1 MAIRILVADDDP
13 DISMSLSERLRW
25 LGHEVVTAA
34 DGQAALAAVEA
45 HALDLAFLD
54 VSMPRLNGIEA
65 LKLIRKRWPNL
76 PIVVVT
82 AYGTIRLA
90 VEAMKEGAVDF
101 ITKPFEQGQIDQTVS
116 TIIDR
121 MGQRVEI
128 TKLMG
133 EITHDVKNLLMP
145 LVVGTDLLAEEI
157 DDVFRH
163 LPTTERARAEQ
174 SHSNCEEVITMF
186 RNTSRRIQDR
196 MKAIADYAAVTRVS
210 QKFEPCVI
218 GKIAESVV
226 KSLRSAAEQ
235 RQVTLRMEGLQGL
248 PAIAGDEARLYSLL
262 YNLVNN
268 AIPEVPPRGLVTISG
283 FHEAGDDFIR
293 LRVVDTGN
301 GMSAEIRDHLF
312 TNRLVSNK
320 TGGTGLGTKIVK
332 DVVEMHGG
340 RITVES
346 EPGRGTT
353 FEIRLPI
360 DGPAFL
366 KPVDVRV
373 QSASHLSLTLT
384 AERSTSSSCRLAA
397 GETPDSRDAVLRAQ
411 AL

>member
-101 ITKPFEQGQIDQTVS
+101 ITKPFEQGQIDQTVA
-116 TIIDR
+116 TFIDR

-145 LVVGTDLLAEEI
+145 LVAGTDLLADEI

-163 LPTTERARAEQ
+163 LPAMERARAQQ
-174 SHSNCEEVITMF
+174 SHSACEEVITMF
-186 RNTSRRIQDR
+186 RNTSRRIQER
-196 MKAIADYAAVTRVS
+196 MKAIADYAAMTRVS

-226 KSLRSAAEQ
+226 RSLRAAADQ
-235 RQVTLRMEGLQGL
+235 RQVALRLEGLPAL

-268 AIPEVPPRGLVTISG
+268 AIPEVPPHGLVTISG
-283 FHEAGDDFIR
+283 SHEAGDDFIR
-293 LRVVDTGN
+293 LHVTDSGN
-301 GMSAEIRDHLF
+301 GMPAEIRDHLF
-312 TNRLVSNK
+312 TNRRVSNK

-332 DVVEMHGG
+332 DVVDMHGG

-346 EPGRGTT
+346 EPGHGTT

-360 DGPAFL
+360 EGPAFL
-366 KPVDVRV
+366 RTTEMHLP
-373 QSASHLSLTLT
+373 SASHP
-384 AERSTSSSCRLAA
+384 A
-397 GETPDSRDAVLRAQ
+397 
-411 AL
+411 

>member
-1 MAIRILVADDDP
+1 MGIRILVADDDP
-13 DISMSLSERLRW
+13 DIRMSLAERLRW
-25 LGHEVVTAA
+25 LGHEVVEAA
-34 DGQAALAAVEA
+34 DGRAALAAVDA

-65 LKLIRKRWPNL
+65 LKLVRKRWPDL
-76 PIVVVT
+76 PVVVVT

-101 ITKPFEQGQIDQTVS
+101 ITKPFEQGQIDQTVA
-116 TIIDR
+116 TVIER
-121 MGQRVEI
+121 LGQRVEI
-128 TKLMG
+128 TRLMG

-145 LVVGTDLLAEEI
+145 LVAGTDLLADEI

-163 LPTTERARAEQ
+163 LPTMEPARAEQ
-174 SHSNCEEVITMF
+174 SHSACEEVITMF

-196 MKAIADYAAVTRVS
+196 MKAIADYAAITRVS
-210 QKFEPCVI
+210 QKFEACLM
-218 GKIAESVV
+218 GKIAESVI
-226 KSLRSAAEQ
+226 KSLRAAAAQ
-235 RQVTLRMEGLQGL
+235 RQVTLRMEGFQGL

-268 AIPEVPPRGLVTISG
+268 AIPEVPPHGIVTISAS
-283 FHEAGDDFIR
+283 HHAGDDFIR
-293 LRVVDTGN
+293 LRVADTGN
-301 GMSAEIRDHLF
+301 GMPPEIRDHLF

-332 DVVEMHGG
+332 DVVDMHGG

-346 EPGRGTT
+346 EPGKGTT

-360 DGPAFL
+360 EGPAFL
-366 KPVDVRV
+366 RPTAGA
-373 QSASHLSLTLT
+373 QSASKP
-384 AERSTSSSCRLAA
+384 A
-397 GETPDSRDAVLRAQ
+397 
-411 AL
+411 

>member
-76 PIVVVT
+76 PVVVVT

-116 TIIDR
+116 TFIDR

-145 LVVGTDLLAEEI
+145 LVTGTDLLADEI

-163 LPTTERARAEQ
+163 LPAIERARAEQ

-373 QSASHLSLTLT
+373 QSASHL
-384 AERSTSSSCRLAA
+384 A
-397 GETPDSRDAVLRAQ
+397 
-411 AL
+411 

>member
-76 PIVVVT
+76 PVVVVT

-116 TIIDR
+116 TFIER

-145 LVVGTDLLAEEI
+145 LVAGTDLLAEEI

-163 LPTTERARAEQ
+163 LPAMERSRAEQ

-235 RQVTLRMEGLQGL
+235 RQVTLRLEGLQGL

-268 AIPEVPPRGLVTISG
+268 AIPEVPPHGLVTIGGS
-283 FHEAGDDFIR
+283 HEAGDDCIR
-293 LRVVDTGN
+293 LRVADTGN

-312 TNRLVSNK
+312 TNRLVSSK

-332 DVVEMHGG
+332 DVVDMHGG
-340 RITVES
+340 RISVES

-360 DGPAFL
+360 EGPAFL
-366 KPVDVRV
+366 RPVDARV
-373 QSASHLSLTLT
+373 PSASHP
-384 AERSTSSSCRLAA
+384 A
-397 GETPDSRDAVLRAQ
+397 
-411 AL
+411 

>member
-1 MAIRILVADDDP
+1 MGIRILVADDDA
-13 DISMSLSERLRW
+13 DIRMSLSERLRW
-25 LGHEVVTAA
+25 LGHDVVTAG
-34 DGQAALAAVEA
+34 DGQAALAAVEG

-101 ITKPFEQGQIDQTVS
+101 ITKPFEQGQIDQAVTM
-116 TIIDR
+116 IIER

-145 LVVGTDLLAEEI
+145 LVAGTDLLADEI

-163 LPTTERARAEQ
+163 LDTMEPARAEQ
-174 SHSNCEEVITMF
+174 SHSACEEVIAMF

-210 QKFEPCVI
+210 QKFEPCTI
-218 GKIAESVV
+218 AKIAESVM
-226 KSLRSAAEQ
+226 KSLRAAADQ
-235 RQVTLRMEGLQGL
+235 ACVTLAVEGLQGL

-268 AIPEVPPRGLVTISG
+268 AIPEVPPQGCVSIIGS
-283 FHEAGDDFIR
+283 HAPGDECI
-293 LRVVDTGN
+293 LIRVVDTGK
-301 GMSAEIRDHLF
+301 GMPEEIRDHLF
-312 TNRLVSNK
+312 TNRLVSSK
-320 TGGTGLGTKIVK
+320 TGGTGLGTKIIK
-332 DVVEMHGG
+332 DVVDMHGG
-340 RITVES
+340 RITVAS
-346 EPGRGTT
+346 EPGKGTT
-353 FEIRLPI
+353 FDILLPI
-360 DGPAFL
+360 EGPAFL
-366 KPVDVRV
+366 RPAD
-373 QSASHLSLTLT
+373 
-384 AERSTSSSCRLAA
+384 AA
-397 GETPDSRDAVLRAQ
+397 APAARQHV
-411 AL
+411 

>member
-1 MAIRILVADDDP
+1 MGIRILVADDDA
-13 DISMSLSERLRW
+13 DIRMSLSERLRW
-25 LGHEVVTAA
+25 LGHEVVDAA
-34 DGQAALAAVEA
+34 DGRAALAAVEA

-65 LKLIRKRWPNL
+65 LKLIRKRWPDL
-76 PIVVVT
+76 PVVVVT

-101 ITKPFEQGQIDQTVS
+101 MTKPFEQGQIDQTVA
-116 TIIDR
+116 TVIERI
-121 MGQRVEI
+121 GQRVEI
-128 TKLMG
+128 TRLMG

-145 LVVGTDLLAEEI
+145 LVAGTDLLADEI

-163 LPTTERARAEQ
+163 LPTMEPARAEQ
-174 SHSNCEEVITMF
+174 SHSACEEVITMF

-196 MKAIADYAAVTRVS
+196 MKAIADYAAITRVS
-210 QKFEPCVI
+210 QKFEACVI
-218 GKIAESVV
+218 GKIAESVL
-226 KSLRSAAEQ
+226 KSLRAAAAQ
-235 RQVTLRMEGLQGL
+235 GQVTLRMEGLQGL

-268 AIPEVPPRGLVTISG
+268 AIPEVPPQGLVTISG
-283 FHEAGDDFIR
+283 SHQAGDDFIR
-293 LRVVDTGN
+293 LRVADTGN
-301 GMSAEIRDHLF
+301 GMLPEIRDHLF

-332 DVVEMHGG
+332 DVVDRHGG

-346 EPGRGTT
+346 EPGKGTA

-360 DGPAFL
+360 EGPAFFR
-366 KPVDVRV
+366 PAAAPA
-373 QSASHLSLTLT
+373 QSASNP
-384 AERSTSSSCRLAA
+384 A
-397 GETPDSRDAVLRAQ
+397 
-411 AL
+411 

>member
-1 MAIRILVADDDP
+1 MGIRILVADDDA
-13 DISMSLSERLRW
+13 DIRMSLSERLRW

-34 DGQAALAAVEA
+34 DGRAALAAVEA
-45 HALDLAFLD
+45 HALDLIFLD

-65 LKLIRKRWPNL
+65 LKLIRRRWPNL
-76 PIVVVT
+76 PVVVVT

-116 TIIDR
+116 AMIER
-121 MGQRVEI
+121 MGHRMEI

-145 LVVGTDLLAEEI
+145 LVAGTDLLADEI

-163 LPTTERARAEQ
+163 LPTMEPARAEQ
-174 SHSNCEEVITMF
+174 SHSACEEVITMF

-196 MKAIADYAAVTRVS
+196 MKAIADYAALTRVS
-210 QKFEPCVI
+210 QKFEPCMI

-226 KSLRSAAEQ
+226 KSLRAAAEQ
-235 RQVTLRMEGLQGL
+235 RQVALRMDGLQGL

-268 AIPEVPPRGLVTISG
+268 AIPEVPPQGLVTISG
-283 FHEAGDDFIR
+283 SHTAGDDFIR
-293 LRVVDTGN
+293 IHIVDTGN
-301 GMSAEIRDHLF
+301 GMPAEIRDHLF

-332 DVVEMHGG
+332 DVVDMHGG
-340 RITVES
+340 RITVDS
-346 EPGRGTT
+346 EPGRGTR

-360 DGPAFL
+360 EGPAFL
-366 KPVDVRV
+366 QTTATQVP
-373 QSASHLSLTLT
+373 SASQP
-384 AERSTSSSCRLAA
+384 A
-397 GETPDSRDAVLRAQ
+397 
-411 AL
+411 

>member
-116 TIIDR
+116 MIIDR

-366 KPVDVRV
+366 KPVDVRM
-373 QSASHLSLTLT
+373 QSASHL
-384 AERSTSSSCRLAA
+384 A
-397 GETPDSRDAVLRAQ
+397 
-411 AL
+411 

>member
-1 MAIRILVADDDP
+1 MGIRILVADDDA
-13 DISMSLSERLRW
+13 DIRMSLSERLRW
-25 LGHEVVTAA
+25 LGHDVVTAG
-34 DGQAALAAVEA
+34 DGQAALAAVEG

-101 ITKPFEQGQIDQTVS
+101 ITKPFEQGQIDQAVTM
-116 TIIDR
+116 IIER

-145 LVVGTDLLAEEI
+145 LVAGTDLLADEI

-163 LPTTERARAEQ
+163 IDTMEPARAEQ
-174 SHSNCEEVITMF
+174 SHSACEEVIAMF

-210 QKFEPCVI
+210 QKFEPCTI
-218 GKIAESVV
+218 AKIAESVI
-226 KSLRSAAEQ
+226 KSLRAAADQ
-235 RQVTLRMEGLQGL
+235 ARVRLVVEGLQGL

-268 AIPEVPPRGLVTISG
+268 AIPEVPPQGCVNIIGS
-283 FHEAGDDFIR
+283 HAPGDDCI
-293 LRVVDTGN
+293 LIRVVDTGK
-301 GMSAEIRDHLF
+301 GMSADIRDHLF
-312 TNRLVSNK
+312 TNRLVSSK
-320 TGGTGLGTKIVK
+320 TGGTGLGTKIIK
-332 DVVEMHGG
+332 DVVDMHGG
-340 RITVES
+340 RITVAS
-346 EPGRGTT
+346 EPGQGTA
-353 FEIRLPI
+353 FDILLPI
-360 DGPAFL
+360 EGPAFL
-366 KPVDVRV
+366 RPAD
-373 QSASHLSLTLT
+373 
-384 AERSTSSSCRLAA
+384 AA
-397 GETPDSRDAVLRAQ
+397 AAAARQQV
-411 AL
+411 

>member
-1 MAIRILVADDDP
+1 MAIRILVADDDA
-13 DISMSLSERLRW
+13 DIRMSLSERLRW

-76 PIVVVT
+76 PVVVVT

-116 TIIDR
+116 TFIDR

-133 EITHDVKNLLMP
+133 EITHNVKNLLMP
-145 LVVGTDLLAEEI
+145 LVAGTDLLAEEI

-163 LPTTERARAEQ
+163 LPTMERARAEQ
-174 SHSNCEEVITMF
+174 SHSACEEVITMF

-196 MKAIADYAAVTRVS
+196 MKAIADYAALTRVS

-226 KSLRSAAEQ
+226 KSLRSAAGQ
-235 RQVTLRMEGLQGL
+235 RQVTLSMEGLQGL

-268 AIPEVPPRGLVTISG
+268 AIPEVPPHGLVTIG
-283 FHEAGDDFIR
+283 GYHDAGDDFIR
-293 LRVVDTGN
+293 LRVADTGN

-332 DVVEMHGG
+332 DVVDMHGG
-340 RITVES
+340 RITVDS
-346 EPGRGTT
+346 EPGRGTA

-360 DGPAFL
+360 EGPAFL
-366 KPVDVRV
+366 KPVDAHV
-373 QSASHLSLTLT
+373 QSASHH
-384 AERSTSSSCRLAA
+384 A
-397 GETPDSRDAVLRAQ
+397 
-411 AL
+411 

>member
-1 MAIRILVADDDP
+1 MGIRILVADDDP
-13 DISMSLSERLRW
+13 DIRMSLCERLRW
-25 LGHEVVTAA
+25 LGHEVVTAG

-76 PIVVVT
+76 PVVVVT

-101 ITKPFEQGQIDQTVS
+101 ITKPFEQGQIDQTV
-116 TIIDR
+116 TAIVDR

-128 TKLMG
+128 TRLMG

-145 LVVGTDLLAEEI
+145 LVAGTDLLADEI

-163 LPTTERARAEQ
+163 LPTMEPSRAEQ
-174 SHSNCEEVITMF
+174 SHSACEEVIAMF

-196 MKAIADYAAVTRVS
+196 MKAIADYAALTRVS
-210 QKFEPCVI
+210 QKFEACVV
-218 GKIAESVV
+218 GRIADSVV
-226 KSLRSAAEQ
+226 KSLRPAAEQ
-235 RQVTLRMEGLQGL
+235 QKVALRLEGLLDL

-268 AIPEVPPRGLVTISG
+268 AIPEVPPYGLVTISG
-283 FHEAGDDFIR
+283 SHTAGDDFIR
-293 LRVVDTGN
+293 LRVADTGR
-301 GMSAEIRDHLF
+301 GMPADIRDQLF
-312 TNRLVSNK
+312 TNRLVSSK

-332 DVVEMHGG
+332 DVVDMHGG

-346 EPGRGTT
+346 EPDKGTT
-353 FEIRLPI
+353 FEICLPI
-360 DGPAFL
+360 EGPAFL
-366 KPVDVRV
+366 RTTDLGA
-373 QSASHLSLTLT
+373 QT
-384 AERSTSSSCRLAA
+384 APNRI
-397 GETPDSRDAVLRAQ
+397 
-411 AL
+411 

>member
-90 VEAMKEGAVDF
+90 VEAMKECAVDF

-163 LPTTERARAEQ
+163 LPTMERARAEQ
-174 SHSNCEEVITMF
+174 SHSACEEVITMF

-312 TNRLVSNK
+312 TNRMVSNK

-373 QSASHLSLTLT
+373 QSASASHL
-384 AERSTSSSCRLAA
+384 A
-397 GETPDSRDAVLRAQ
+397 
-411 AL
+411 

>member
-76 PIVVVT
+76 PVVVVT

-116 TIIDR
+116 TFIDR

-145 LVVGTDLLAEEI
+145 LVTGTDLLADEI

-163 LPTTERARAEQ
+163 LPAMERSRAEQ

-226 KSLRSAAEQ
+226 KSLRSAAEKSLSTKAAGSI
-235 RQVTLRMEGLQGL
+235 RPGGL
-248 PAIAGDEARLYSLL
+248 PMP
-262 YNLVNN
+262 NLT
-268 AIPEVPPRGLVTISG
+268 R
-283 FHEAGDDFIR
+283 
-293 LRVVDTGN
+293 
-301 GMSAEIRDHLF
+301 
-312 TNRLVSNK
+312 
-320 TGGTGLGTKIVK
+320 
-332 DVVEMHGG
+332 
-340 RITVES
+340 
-346 EPGRGTT
+346 
-353 FEIRLPI
+353 
-360 DGPAFL
+360 
-366 KPVDVRV
+366 
-373 QSASHLSLTLT
+373 
-384 AERSTSSSCRLAA
+384 
-397 GETPDSRDAVLRAQ
+397 
-411 AL
+411 

>member
-1 MAIRILVADDDP
+1 MGIRILVADDDA
-13 DISMSLSERLRW
+13 DIRMSLSERLRW
-25 LGHEVVTAA
+25 LGHEVVGAA

-65 LKLIRKRWPNL
+65 LKLIRKRWPSL
-76 PIVVVT
+76 PVVVVT

-116 TIIDR
+116 AIIER
-121 MGQRVEI
+121 MGQRVEM
-128 TKLMG
+128 TRLMG

-145 LVVGTDLLAEEI
+145 LVAGTDLLADEI

-163 LPTTERARAEQ
+163 LPTVERARAEQ
-174 SHSNCEEVITMF
+174 SHSACGEVITMF

-196 MKAIADYAAVTRVS
+196 MKAIADYAALTRVS
-210 QKFEPCVI
+210 QKFEPCQL
-218 GKIAESVV
+218 GRIAESVV
-226 KSLRSAAEQ
+226 KSLRAAADQ
-235 RQVTLRMEGLQGL
+235 RKVTLRMEGVQQL

-268 AIPEVPPRGLVTISG
+268 AIPEVPPDGLVTISG
-283 FHEAGDDFIR
+283 WYEAGDDFIR
-293 LRVVDTGN
+293 LRVTDTGN
-301 GMSAEIRDHLF
+301 GMPPEIRDHLF

-332 DVVEMHGG
+332 DVVDMHGG
-340 RITVES
+340 RISVES
-346 EPGRGTT
+346 EPGQGTT
-353 FEIRLPI
+353 FEIRLPTE
-360 DGPAFL
+360 GPDFL
-366 KPVDVRV
+366 KAADARAT
-373 QSASHLSLTLT
+373 SASPS
-384 AERSTSSSCRLAA
+384 ASNPA
-397 GETPDSRDAVLRAQ
+397 
-411 AL
+411 

>member
-1 MAIRILVADDDP
+1 MGIRILVADDDP
-13 DISMSLSERLRW
+13 DIRMSLSERLRW
-25 LGHEVVTAA
+25 LGHDVVTAA

-76 PIVVVT
+76 PVVVVT

-101 ITKPFEQGQIDQTVS
+101 MTKPFEQGQIDQTLT
-116 TIIDR
+116 TITDR
-121 MGQRVEI
+121 MGQRVDI
-128 TKLMG
+128 TRLMG

-145 LVVGTDLLAEEI
+145 LVAGTDLLADEI

-163 LPTTERARAEQ
+163 LPTMEPARAEQ
-174 SHSNCEEVITMF
+174 SHSACEEVISMF

-196 MKAIADYAAVTRVS
+196 MKAIADYAALTRVS
-210 QKFEPCVI
+210 QKFEACVI
-218 GKIAESVV
+218 IKIAESVV
-226 KSLRSAAEQ
+226 KSLRGAAEQ
-235 RQVTLRMEGLQGL
+235 RQVTLALEGLQAL

-268 AIPEVPPRGLVTISG
+268 AIPEVPPHGVITISG
-283 FHEAGDDFIR
+283 FHQAGDEFIR
-293 LRVVDTGN
+293 LRVTDTGR
-301 GMSAEIRDHLF
+301 GMPADIRDNLF
-312 TNRLVSNK
+312 TNRLVSSK

-332 DVVEMHGG
+332 DVVDMHGG
-340 RITVES
+340 RISVES
-346 EPGRGTT
+346 EPDKGTT
-353 FEIRLPI
+353 FDIRLPI

-366 KPVDVRV
+366 R
-373 QSASHLSLTLT
+373 TL
-384 AERSTSSSCRLAA
+384 
-397 GETPDSRDAVLRAQ
+397 DAPAQ
-411 AL
+411 AAAAQAAPKHA

>member
-1 MAIRILVADDDP
+1 MGIRILVADDDP

-76 PIVVVT
+76 PVVVVT

-116 TIIDR
+116 TFIDR

-145 LVVGTDLLAEEI
+145 LVTGTDLLADEI

-163 LPTTERARAEQ
+163 LPAMERSRAEQ

-196 MKAIADYAAVTRVS
+196 MKAIADYAALTRVS
-210 QKFEPCVI
+210 QKFEPCEI

-268 AIPEVPPRGLVTISG
+268 AIPEVPPQGLVMISG
-283 FHEAGDDFIR
+283 SQQAGEDFIR
-293 LRVVDTGN
+293 LRVADTGN
-301 GMSAEIRDHLF
+301 GMPANIRDHLF
-312 TNRLVSNK
+312 TNRQVSNK
-320 TGGTGLGTKIVK
+320 TGGTGLGIKIVK
-332 DVVEMHGG
+332 DVVDMHGG
-340 RITVES
+340 RITVDS

-366 KPVDVRV
+366 KPTDVRV
-373 QSASHLSLTLT
+373 PSAS
-384 AERSTSSSCRLAA
+384 RS
-397 GETPDSRDAVLRAQ
+397 V
-411 AL
+411 

>member
-1 MAIRILVADDDP
+1 MGIRILVADDDP
-13 DISMSLSERLRW
+13 DIRMSLSERLRW
-25 LGHEVVTAA
+25 LGHDVVTAA

-76 PIVVVT
+76 PVVVVT

-101 ITKPFEQGQIDQTVS
+101 MTKPFEQGQIDQTLT
-116 TIIDR
+116 TITDR
-121 MGQRVEI
+121 MGQRVDI
-128 TKLMG
+128 TRLMG

-145 LVVGTDLLAEEI
+145 LVAGTDLLADEI

-163 LPTTERARAEQ
+163 LPTMEPARAEQ
-174 SHSNCEEVITMF
+174 SHSACEEVISMF

-196 MKAIADYAAVTRVS
+196 MKAIADYAALTRVS
-210 QKFEPCVI
+210 QKFEACVI
-218 GKIAESVV
+218 TKIAESVV
-226 KSLRSAAEQ
+226 KSLRGAAEQ
-235 RQVTLRMEGLQGL
+235 RQVTLALEGLQVL

-268 AIPEVPPRGLVTISG
+268 AIPEVPPHGVVTISG
-283 FHEAGDDFIR
+283 FHQAGDEFIR
-293 LRVVDTGN
+293 LRVADTGR
-301 GMSAEIRDHLF
+301 GMPADIRDNLF
-312 TNRLVSNK
+312 TNRLLSSK

-332 DVVEMHGG
+332 DVVDMHGG
-340 RITVES
+340 RISVES
-346 EPGRGTT
+346 EPDKGTT
-353 FEIRLPI
+353 FDIRLPI

-366 KPVDVRV
+366 R
-373 QSASHLSLTLT
+373 TL
-384 AERSTSSSCRLAA
+384 
-397 GETPDSRDAVLRAQ
+397 DAPAQ
-411 AL
+411 AAAAQAGPKHA

>member
-1 MAIRILVADDDP
+1 MGIRILVADDDA
-13 DISMSLSERLRW
+13 DIRMSLSERLHW

-54 VSMPRLNGIEA
+54 VSMPRLNGLEA

-76 PIVVVT
+76 PVVVVT

-116 TIIDR
+116 AMVNR

-145 LVVGTDLLAEEI
+145 LVAGTDLLADEI

-163 LPTTERARAEQ
+163 LPAVERARAQQ
-174 SHSNCEEVITMF
+174 SHSACEEVITMF

-196 MKAIADYAAVTRVS
+196 MKAIADYAAITRVS
-210 QKFEPCVI
+210 QKFEPCAV

-226 KSLRSAAEQ
+226 KSLRAAAEQ
-235 RQVTLRMEGLQGL
+235 RQVALRIEGLQVL

-268 AIPEVPPRGLVTISG
+268 AIPEVPPHGLVTISG
-283 FHEAGDDFIR
+283 SHQAGDDFIR
-293 LRVVDTGN
+293 LHVTDTGK
-301 GMSAEIRDHLF
+301 GMPAEIRDHLF
-312 TNRLVSNK
+312 SNRLVSSK

-332 DVVEMHGG
+332 DVVDMHGG

-346 EPGRGTT
+346 EPDLGTT

-360 DGPAFL
+360 EGPDFL
-366 KPVDVRV
+366 RTTEMQMP
-373 QSASHLSLTLT
+373 SASHP
-384 AERSTSSSCRLAA
+384 A
-397 GETPDSRDAVLRAQ
+397 
-411 AL
+411 